1 MNVLFTIFKIIS
13 WGWLIFM
20 GFGLSLSASV
30 GQSDFTL
37 IYIVTALALPAIIFL
52 VWRFN
57 IDKANKAKKQEEK
70 AKKQEEK
77 VIKKKQ
83 KEEQKEEQKKINEK
97 KKHSPEDIDGKLI
110 FEFKRTGCDPITVIV
125 DGNWLSIDRKG
136 IYNTIKHGLD
146 GIKKIHMK
154 NISSVQ
160 FKEGSSVAAGYIQ
173 LAIQGSQES
182 KGGFNSA
189 NYDENTIMFGASY
202 NDLAKKLVNKIES
215 KIDELQSSQSQTI
228 IHQPTQTRAQQIK
241 EFKELLDEGIITEEE
256 FDKKKS
262 ELLK

>member
-83 KEEQKEEQKKINEK
+83 KEEQKEEQKK
-97 KKHSPEDIDGKLI
+97 
-110 FEFKRTGCDPITVIV
+110 
-125 DGNWLSIDRKG
+125 
-136 IYNTIKHGLD
+136 
-146 GIKKIHMK
+146 
-154 NISSVQ
+154 
-160 FKEGSSVAAGYIQ
+160 
-173 LAIQGSQES
+173 
-182 KGGFNSA
+182 
-189 NYDENTIMFGASY
+189 
-202 NDLAKKLVNKIES
+202 
-215 KIDELQSSQSQTI
+215 
-228 IHQPTQTRAQQIK
+228 
-241 EFKELLDEGIITEEE
+241 
-256 FDKKKS
+256 
-262 ELLK
+262 

>member
-30 GQSDFTL
+30 DFTL
-37 IYIVTALALPAIIFL
+37 ICIVTALALPAIIFL
-52 VWRFN
+52 VWSN

-77 VIKKKQ
+77 AIKKKQ

-110 FEFKRTGCDPITVIV
+110 FEFKRTGCEPITVIV

>member
-13 WGWLIFM
+13 WGWLIFV
-20 GFGLSLSASV
+20 GFGLSLEVYV
-30 GQSDFTL
+30 GQSEFAL
-37 IYIVTALALPAIIFL
+37 IYIVMALPAIIFL

-70 AKKQEEK
+70 A
-77 VIKKKQ
+77 IKKKQ
-83 KEEQKEEQKKINEK
+83 KEEQKEEQKKINEE

-110 FEFKRTGCDPITVIV
+110 FEFKRTGGAPITVIV

-136 IYNTIKHGLD
+136 IYNTIQHGLD

-160 FKEGSSVAAGYIQ
+160 FKEGSSVVAGYIQ

>member
-13 WGWLIFM
+13 WGWLIFV
-20 GFGLSLSASV
+20 GFSFIVTASV
-30 GQSDFTL
+30 GIYDFTL
-37 IYIVTALALPAIIFL
+37 IYIVTALPAIIFL

-77 VIKKKQ
+77 AIKKKQ
-83 KEEQKEEQKKINEK
+83 KEEQKEEQKEINER

-110 FEFKRTGCDPITVIV
+110 FEFKRQGCDPITVIV

-136 IYNTIKHGLD
+136 IFNTIKHGLD

-173 LAIQGSQES
+173 LAIQGSQEN
-182 KGGFNSA
+182 KDGFNSA

>member
-1 MNVLFTIFKIIS
+1 
-13 WGWLIFM
+13 
-20 GFGLSLSASV
+20 
-30 GQSDFTL
+30 
-37 IYIVTALALPAIIFL
+37 
-52 VWRFN
+52 
-57 IDKANKAKKQEEK
+57 
-70 AKKQEEK
+70 
-77 VIKKKQ
+77 
-83 KEEQKEEQKKINEK
+83 
-97 KKHSPEDIDGKLI
+97 
-110 FEFKRTGCDPITVIV
+110 
-125 DGNWLSIDRKG
+125 
-136 IYNTIKHGLD
+136 
-146 GIKKIHMK
+146 MK

-241 EFKELLDEGIITEEE
+241 EFKELLDEVIITEEE